1 MVRLLF
7 DTNILL
13 DLCNVNRVPFHQD
26 ALDLLTRCVH
36 RGDAEMLVCVA
47 SFNDVYYVLRR
58 HYGSEEQAR
67 RYVGELMELF
77 DVRPLLPRHAR
88 RSLASDEPDFE
99 DGLIRAVAEDSGVDT
114 IVSRD
119 RAAFAGSSIPRKTA
133 RECLEAML

>member
-26 ALDLLTRCVH
+26 ALDLLTRCVR

-47 SFNDVYYVLRR
+47 SLNDVYYVLRR

-77 DVRPLLPRHAR
+77 DVRPLLHAR

>member
-26 ALDLLTRCVH
+26 ALDLLTRCVR

-47 SFNDVYYVLRR
+47 SLNDVYYVLRR

-88 RSLASDEPDFE
+88 HSLASDEPDFE
-99 DGLIRAVAEDSGVDT
+99 DGLIRAVAEDAGVDV

-119 RAAFAGSSIPRKTA
+119 GAAFAGSSIPRKTA